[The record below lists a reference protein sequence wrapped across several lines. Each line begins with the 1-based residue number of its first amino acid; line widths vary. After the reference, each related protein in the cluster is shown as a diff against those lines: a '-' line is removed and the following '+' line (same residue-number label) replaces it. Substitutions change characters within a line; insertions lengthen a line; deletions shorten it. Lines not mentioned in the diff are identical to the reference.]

1 MIGRQRESDKK
12 RERERE
18 RERRRERER
27 DRYRVQG
34 KFEECQ
40 HIWWKAVVRIEGDGK
55 CFARERSIGG
65 EGRGGEGRREEELE
79 KSRR

>member
-40 HIWWKAVVRIEGDGK
+40 HIWWKAVVRIEGHRK
-55 CFARERSIGG
+55 YFPRERLI
-65 EGRGGEGRREEELE
+65 GGEGRREE
-79 KSRR
+79 KRS